1 MIEETQPETESRTTE
16 TKSPTMED
24 RQFLDILRALVG
36 KTITV
41 VNPESYE
48 AAPVGYKLTTGFYR
62 GKLTALGRDY
72 LIMITEFERKKGT
85 PEPVKQYIPIQHI
98 KRISVMKSERVLHL

>member
-1 MIEETQPETESRTTE
+1 MTEETQPAAA
-16 TKSPTMED
+16 PPGATMED

-36 KTITV
+36 KSITV

-48 AAPVGYKLTTGFYR
+48 TAPVGYKLTTGFYR

-72 LIMITEFERKKGT
+72 LVMMTEFERKKGS
-85 PEPVKQYIPIQHI
+85 PEAVKQYIPIQQI
-98 KRISVMKSERVLHL
+98 KRISLMKAERVLHL

>member
-1 MIEETQPETESRTTE
+1 MAEETKPETAEATG
-16 TKSPTMED
+16 PTMED

-48 AAPVGYKLTTGFYR
+48 SAPVGYRLTTGFYR

-72 LIMITEFERKKGT
+72 LVMMTEFERKKGS
-85 PEPVKQYIPIQHI
+85 PEPVKQYIPIQQI
-98 KRISVMKSERVLHL
+98 KRISLMAKETVIHI

>member
-1 MIEETQPETESRTTE
+1 MADETNPGAASPSAAATG
-16 TKSPTMED
+16 PTMED
-24 RQFLDILRALVG
+24 RQFLDILRAVVG

-48 AAPVGYKLTTGFYR
+48 SAPVGYKLTTGFYR

-72 LIMITEFERKKGT
+72 LVMMTEFERKKGS
-85 PEPVKQYIPIQHI
+85 PEPVKQYIPIRQI
-98 KRISVMKSERVLHL
+98 KRISLMKSERVLHL

>member
-1 MIEETQPETESRTTE
+1 MSEETKPEGAAPA
-16 TKSPTMED
+16 KAPAVED
-24 RQFLDILRALVG
+24 KNFVDILKALVG

-62 GKLTALGRDY
+62 GRLTGIGRDY
-72 LIMITEFERKKGT
+72 LVMMTEFERKKGS
-85 PEPVKQYIPIQHI
+85 PEPVKQYIPIAQI
-98 KRISVMKSERVLHL
+98 KRVSLLKTERVLHL

>member
-1 MIEETQPETESRTTE
+1 MSEEAKPETATVTV
-16 TKSPTMED
+16 ED
-24 RQFLDILRALVG
+24 RDFVDILKALIG

-62 GKLTALGRDY
+62 GKLTAIGRDY
-72 LIMITEFERKKGT
+72 LVMLTEFERKKGN
-85 PEPVKQYIPIQHI
+85 PEPVKQYIPIGHI
-98 KRISVMKSERVLHL
+98 KRVSLLKSERVLHL

>member
-1 MIEETQPETESRTTE
+1 MTEETQPETEP
-16 TKSPTMED
+16 KSATMED

-36 KTITV
+36 KSITV

-48 AAPVGYKLTTGFYR
+48 SAPVGYKLTTGFYR

-72 LIMITEFERKKGT
+72 LVMMTEFERKKGS
-85 PEPVKQYIPIQHI
+85 PEPVKQYIPIQQI
-98 KRISVMKSERVLHL
+98 KRISLMKAERVLHL

>member
-1 MIEETQPETESRTTE
+1 MTEETQPET
-16 TKSPTMED
+16 KAAPPPAVED
-24 RQFLDILRALVG
+24 KHFIDILRALVG

-62 GKLTALGRDY
+62 GKLTGIGHDY
-72 LIMITEFERKKGT
+72 LIMMTEFERKKGS
-85 PEPVKQYIPIQHI
+85 PEPVRQYIPIDHI
-98 KRISVMKSERVLHL
+98 KRISLLKTERVLHL